1 MIIRIVTNTLVSNR
15 TFVIPYLVAL
25 CVGTLAMSFW
35 DKETLFFKLHD
46 AHTTY
51 TDVFFKYFTHL
62 GDGLFCVAI
71 IILLAFIHFGKA
83 SFLLAAFVLS
93 GILAQF
99 LKKII
104 FPDALRPKGWFGSE
118 SSLQAIE
125 GIDFNMFHSFP
136 SGHTVTAFSAC
147 FAIAI
152 MLKNKAWGY
161 VMITAALLIGYSRI
175 YLGQHFFEDVY
186 YGSLIGM
193 VSTIVVWTLFYRQID
208 KPWAQ
213 KSLLKLRS

>member
-1 MIIRIVTNTLVSNR
+1 MIIRLVTNTLVNNR
-15 TFVIPYLVAL
+15 TFVIPYLMAL
-25 CVGTLAMSFW
+25 CAGTLAMSFW
-35 DKETLFFKLHD
+35 EKEALFFKLHNL
-46 AHTTY
+46 HTPY
-51 TDVFFKYFTHL
+51 TDIFFKYLTHL
-62 GDGLFCVAI
+62 GDGLFLVVVI
-71 IILLAFIHFGKA
+71 IFLAFIHFGKA
-83 SFLLAAFVLS
+83 AFLFLAFLLS

-125 GIDFNMFHSFP
+125 GVDLNIFYSFP

-152 MLKNKAWGY
+152 MLRNKAWGY
-161 VMITAALLIGYSRI
+161 VMIIAAIFIGYSRI

-193 VSTIVVWTLFYRQID
+193 VSAIIVWTFFYRQMD
-208 KPWAQ
+208 KPWAE
-213 KSLLKLRS
+213 KSLLNLRS